1 VSAFNPLPWREGN
14 IRGGGNTISTG
25 TGKIAQRLRKRPT
38 DAEKKLW
45 MHLRAKQLSG
55 MKFRR
60 QQPVGK
66 YIVDFM
72 CFERRVII
80 EVDGGQHSEEVD
92 FTREEYLRAQGF
104 EVLRFWNNE
113 VLQNIEG
120 VLETIGRRC
129 LLHPPPA
136 PPVKG
141 GE

>member
-1 VSAFNPLPWREGN
+1 
-14 IRGGGNTISTG
+14 
-25 TGKIAQRLRKRPT
+25 
-38 DAEKKLW
+38 
-45 MHLRAKQLSG
+45 

-72 CFERRVII
+72 CFERRIII

-92 FTREEYLRAQGF
+92 LTREEYLREQGF

-120 VLETIGRRC
+120 VLETIERRC

>member
-1 VSAFNPLPWREGN
+1 
-14 IRGGGNTISTG
+14 
-25 TGKIAQRLRKRPT
+25 
-38 DAEKKLW
+38 
-45 MHLRAKQLSG
+45 
-55 MKFRR
+55 
-60 QQPVGK
+60 
-66 YIVDFM
+66 M

-92 FTREEYLRAQGF
+92 FTREEYLKAQGF

-129 LLHPPPA
+129 VLHPPPA
-136 PPVKG
+136 PPRLSVVKG